1 MAIPTIKLSTDST
14 LETYADNTNSILEI
28 RSMLFETHIVKF
40 LAFLTSMDQSF
51 DSTWNTEEVFGRND
65 PIAIFQG
72 TRRTI
77 SLAFSVVAGNLS
89 EAKLNLKKID
99 VLTSFLYPSYKKV
112 TGKASEGLG
121 SIYAASYMN
130 GAPLVKVKFANL
142 VNSNVS
148 GHKDG
153 LMGYIESL
161 SVSPVLDAGT
171 FIDNIGMPFLEK
183 KHYPK
188 TYELSFSLN
197 VLHQQTPG
205 WSTDG
210 DWLGEEH
217 FFGTSKNRNT
227 PTNTGTSDQPPD
239 PIPELDQESE
249 RNTPDD
255 FFPGESLDIETDLGA
270 EAAGLDPLASVIRDN
285 NITLFGD

>member
-1 MAIPTIKLSTDST
+1 MAIPKILLSTDST
-14 LETYADNTNSILEI
+14 LEKYADGTNSILEI
-28 RSMLFETHIVKF
+28 RSMLFEPHIVKF
-40 LAFLTSMDQSF
+40 LAFITSMDQSF

-121 SIYAASYMN
+121 SVYAASYMN

-142 VNSNVS
+142 INSNVS
-148 GHKDG
+148 GKDDG

-171 FIDNIGMPFLEK
+171 FVQNMQ
-183 KHYPK
+183 HYPK

-205 WSTDG
+205 WNTNG
-210 DWLGEEH
+210 DWIGDNHFLGTPKAFAGDFEVVTSAENDP
-217 FFGTSKNRNT
+217 FGVQEMV
-227 PTNTGTSDQPPD
+227 DPD
-239 PIPELDQESE
+239 ALPEGGDVIS
-249 RNTPDD
+249 P
-255 FFPGESLDIETDLGA
+255 LGA
-270 EAAGLDPLASVIRDN
+270 FNMEEEARNAELEAAGLDPLASVIRDN